1 MSAVPDSAV
10 RDTVKL
16 TGAPQPP
23 LSQVKLPD
31 TSVPPQSS
39 GAQSPGSQALHQ
51 PLHQAFPPATAR
63 TSAKTTYDVTPPL
76 LFKRQSALA
85 AIFFSLRATAP
96 AAVSILTLYVLAE
109 LTGTAAT
116 DYFSAV
122 TIIVSIL
129 SVTLLQSPRSPAAEL
144 IAPRKV
150 VALGLLVRWAVLL
163 LALLAIGYV
172 TGYPPRYSPPVMLMW
187 AVATPALLIP
197 SMLLLDEV
205 ARRVVCRPSNSR
217 KVVFAGYN
225 NSSRQLAERFSRHAE
240 LCMRVQGFFDDRSA
254 QRLEP
259 ADDRQLLGSL
269 SQLPEYVQKNA
280 IDVIFIALPIRHIR
294 RVQSLLDKLG
304 DTTVSLYY
312 LPDVVI
318 SDQFQARTGEILGV
332 PVIAMRES
340 PFHGY
345 QGATKRLLDLVI
357 ASTALVLTA
366 PFLLAIAA
374 AIKLTSKG
382 PVLFRQRRY
391 GLDGREIVIYKFRT
405 MTVAEDDGW
414 LDQAQRNDAR
424 VTRIG
429 RFLRRCSL
437 DEMPQLINVLQGR
450 MSIVGPRPH
459 AVGHNEEYRRLIKGY
474 MVRHKVPPGITGLAQ
489 IKGFRGPTPR
499 LQDMQGRVHYDLEYL
514 RNWSLWLDL
523 KIMVLTVPKLFKT
536 DKAY

>member
-10 RDTVKL
+10 RSTVKL
-16 TGAPQPP
+16 AGAPQPR

-31 TSVPPQSS
+31 SSILPQ
-39 GAQSPGSQALHQ
+39 AA
-51 PLHQAFPPATAR
+51 
-63 TSAKTTYDVTPPL
+63 TYDVTPPL
-76 LFKRQSALA
+76 LFKRQPALA
-85 AIFFSLRATAP
+85 GIFFSVRAAAP

-109 LTGTAAT
+109 LTGTASA

-129 SVTLLQSPRSPAAEL
+129 SITLLQSPRTPAAEL
-144 IAPRKV
+144 IAPRML

-163 LALLAIGYV
+163 LALLIIGLIA
-172 TGYPPRYSPPVMLMW
+172 GYPAAYSPRVMLVW

-197 SMLLLDEV
+197 SMLTLDEI
-205 ARRVVCRPSNSR
+205 ARRVLCRPSNGR
-217 KVVFAGYN
+217 KVVFAGFN
-225 NSSRQLAERFSRHAE
+225 KTSQQLAERFSRHAE
-240 LCMRVQGFFDDRSA
+240 LCLKVQGFFDDRSA
-254 QRLEP
+254 ERLDAP
-259 ADDRQLLGSL
+259 DGQKLLGPL
-269 SQLPEYVQKNA
+269 SQLPEYIKQND
-280 IDVIFIALPIRHIR
+280 IDVIFISLPLRHIR
-294 RVQSLLDKLG
+294 RVQDLLEKLG

-312 LPDVVI
+312 LPDVLV

-340 PFHGY
+340 PFYGY
-345 QGATKRLLDLVI
+345 RGAAKRLMDLFI
-357 ASTALVLTA
+357 AATVLAVTG
-366 PFLLAIAA
+366 PLLLAIAA

-405 MTVAEDDGW
+405 MIVTEDAGW
-414 LDQAQRNDAR
+414 LNQVSRNDNR
-424 VTRIG
+424 VTAFG

-450 MSIVGPRPH
+450 MSLVGPRPH

-489 IKGFRGPTPR
+489 IRGFRGATPR
-499 LQDMQGRVHYDLEYL
+499 LQDMQGRVQCDLEYL
-514 RNWSLWLDL
+514 RNWTLWLDL
-523 KIMVLTVPKLFKT
+523 KILFLTVPKLFKT

>member
-10 RDTVKL
+10 RGPEKL
-16 TGAPQPP
+16 TGAPQPR

-31 TSVPPQSS
+31 TSLPPQ
-39 GAQSPGSQALHQ
+39 
-51 PLHQAFPPATAR
+51 TA
-63 TSAKTTYDVTPPL
+63 AYDITPPL

-85 AIFFSLRATAP
+85 AIFFSLRAAAP

-109 LTGTAAT
+109 LTSTAAT

-122 TIIVSIL
+122 TIIVTIL
-129 SVTLLQSPRSPAAEL
+129 SITLLQSPRTPAAEL
-144 IAPRKV
+144 ITPRMV
-150 VALGLLVRWAVLL
+150 VSLGLLVRWAVLL
-163 LALLAIGYV
+163 VALLIIGFIA
-172 TGYPPRYSPPVMLMW
+172 GYPPAYSPPVMLLW

-205 ARRVVCRPSNSR
+205 ARRVLCRPSNGR

-225 NSSRQLAERFSRHAE
+225 NTSQQLAERFSRHAE

-254 QRLEP
+254 QRLETRD
-259 ADDRQLLGSL
+259 AHKLLGPL
-269 SQLPEYVQKNA
+269 SQLPEYIKQNE
-280 IDVIFIALPIRHIR
+280 IDVIFIALPLRHIR
-294 RVQSLLDKLG
+294 RVQDLLDKLG

-312 LPDVVI
+312 LPDVLV

-340 PFHGY
+340 PFYGY
-345 QGATKRLLDLVI
+345 QGAAKRLMDLVI
-357 ASTALVLTA
+357 ASTVLAITA

-374 AIKLTSKG
+374 GIKLTSKG

-405 MTVAEDDGW
+405 MTVTEDSGW
-414 LDQAQRNDAR
+414 LNQASRNDSR
-424 VTRIG
+424 VTWLGKI
-429 RFLRRCSL
+429 LRRCSM

-450 MSIVGPRPH
+450 MSLVGPRPH

-499 LQDMQGRVHYDLEYL
+499 LQDMQGRVRYDLEYL
-514 RNWSLWLDL
+514 RHWSLWLDL
-523 KIMVLTVPKLFKT
+523 KILFLTVPKLFKT

>member
-10 RDTVKL
+10 RETVQL

-23 LSQVKLPD
+23 LAQVKLPD
-31 TSVPPQSS
+31 TSIPSQSLPPQ
-39 GAQSPGSQALHQ
+39 APG
-51 PLHQAFPPATAR
+51 PKATAG
-63 TSAKTTYDVTPPL
+63 TTTYDVTPPL
-76 LFKRQSALA
+76 PFKRQSALA
-85 AIFFSLRATAP
+85 AIFFSLRAAVP
-96 AAVSILTLYVLAE
+96 AAVSVLTLYVLAE
-109 LTGTAAT
+109 LTGTATTA
-116 DYFSAV
+116 YFSAV
-122 TIIVSIL
+122 TIIVTIL
-129 SVTLLQSPRSPAAEL
+129 SITLLQSSRTPAAEL

-150 VALGLLVRWAVLL
+150 VSRGLLVRWMVLL
-163 LALLAIGYV
+163 LVLLAIGFV
-172 TGYPPRYSPPVMLMW
+172 AGHRPPTVMLLW
-187 AVATPALLIP
+187 AAATPALLIP
-197 SMLLLDEV
+197 SVLLLDEV
-205 ARRVVCRPSNSR
+205 ARRVLCRPSNSR
-217 KVVFAGYN
+217 TVVFAGYN
-225 NSSRQLAERFSRHAE
+225 HSSRRLAEEFSRHAE

-254 QRLEP
+254 ERLEP
-259 ADDRQLLGSL
+259 ADGQQLLGSL
-269 SQLPEYVQKNA
+269 SQLPEYVKKNA
-280 IDVIFIALPIRHIR
+280 TDVIFIALPIRHIR
-294 RVQSLLDKLG
+294 RVQHLLDRLG

-345 QGATKRLLDLVI
+345 QGATKRLLDLII
-357 ASTALVLTA
+357 ASSALALTA
-366 PFLLAIAA
+366 PLLLAIAA

-405 MTVAEDDGW
+405 MTVTEDDGW
-414 LDQAQRNDAR
+414 LDQVRRNDAR

-429 RFLRRCSL
+429 RWLRRCSL

-499 LQDMQGRVHYDLEYL
+499 LRDMQARVHYDLEYL

-523 KIMVLTVPKLFKT
+523 KIMILTVPKLFKS

>member
-10 RDTVKL
+10 QATVKL
-16 TGAPQPP
+16 TGAPQPR

-31 TSVPPQSS
+31 TSIPPQT
-39 GAQSPGSQALHQ
+39 
-51 PLHQAFPPATAR
+51 AT
-63 TSAKTTYDVTPPL
+63 YGITPPL
-76 LFKRQSALA
+76 LFKRQSGLA

-122 TIIVSIL
+122 TIVVTVL
-129 SVTLLQSPRSPAAEL
+129 SMTLLQSPRTPAAEL
-144 IAPRKV
+144 ITPRKV
-150 VALGLLVRWAVLL
+150 VAIGLLSRWAALL
-163 LALLAIGYV
+163 LALLTIGYFV
-172 TGYPPRYSPPVMLMW
+172 GHPLAYSGPVMLLW
-187 AVATPALLIP
+187 ALATPALLIP
-197 SMLLLDEV
+197 SMLLLDEIG
-205 ARRVVCRPSNSR
+205 RRVLCRPSNGR

-225 NSSRQLAERFSRHAE
+225 DTSRQLAERFSRHAE
-240 LCMRVQGFFDDRSA
+240 LCMSVQGFFDDRSA
-254 QRLEP
+254 QRLEAP
-259 ADDRQLLGSL
+259 EHQKLLGPLSL
-269 SQLPEYVQKNA
+269 LPAFINKNE
-280 IDVIFIALPIRHIR
+280 IDVIFIALPLRHIR
-294 RVQSLLDKLG
+294 RVQDLLDKLG

-312 LPDVVI
+312 LPDVLI
-318 SDQFQARTGEILGV
+318 SNQFQARTGEILGV

-345 QGATKRLLDLVI
+345 QGAAKRLMDLSI
-357 ASTALVLTA
+357 ASGVLALTA

-405 MTVAEDDGW
+405 MTVTEDSGW
-414 LDQAQRNDAR
+414 LDQASRNDSR
-424 VTRIG
+424 VTALG

-437 DEMPQLINVLQGR
+437 DEMPQLVNVLQGR
-450 MSIVGPRPH
+450 MSLVGPRPH

-499 LQDMQGRVHYDLEYL
+499 LQDMQGRVRYDLEYL
-514 RNWSLWLDL
+514 RHWSLWLDL
-523 KIMVLTVPKLFKT
+523 KILFLTVPKLFKT

>member
-10 RDTVKL
+10 RGTVKL
-16 TGAPQPP
+16 TGATQPR
-23 LSQVKLPD
+23 LSQVKVPD
-31 TSVPPQSS
+31 TSLPPQ
-39 GAQSPGSQALHQ
+39 
-51 PLHQAFPPATAR
+51 TA
-63 TSAKTTYDVTPPL
+63 TYDITPPL

-109 LTGTAAT
+109 LTGTAST

-122 TIIVSIL
+122 TIIVSLL
-129 SVTLLQSPRSPAAEL
+129 SITLLQSPRTPAAEL
-144 IAPRKV
+144 ITPRAV
-150 VALGLLVRWAVLL
+150 VSRGLLARWAVLL
-163 LALLAIGYV
+163 LALLAIGHI
-172 TGYPPRYSPPVMLMW
+172 TGYPPAYSPRVMLLW
-187 AVATPALLIP
+187 AVATPALMIP
-197 SMLLLDEV
+197 SMLMLDDI
-205 ARRVVCRPSNSR
+205 ARRVLCRPSNER
-217 KVVFAGYN
+217 KVAFAGYN
-225 NSSRQLAERFSRHAE
+225 NTSQHLAERFSHHPE

-254 QRLEP
+254 QRLETGGH
-259 ADDRQLLGSL
+259 QKLLGPL
-269 SQLPEYVQKNA
+269 SQLPEYIKNNE
-280 IDVIFIALPIRHIR
+280 IDVLFIALPLRHIR
-294 RVQSLLDKLG
+294 RVQDLLDKLG

-312 LPDVVI
+312 LPDVLV

-340 PFHGY
+340 PFYGY
-345 QGATKRLLDLVI
+345 WGAAKRLMDLVI
-357 ASTALVLTA
+357 ASSVLVVTA

-374 AIKLTSKG
+374 TIKLTGTG

-405 MTVAEDDGW
+405 MTVTEDSGW
-414 LDQAQRNDAR
+414 LDQARRNDGR
-424 VTRIG
+424 VTAFG

-437 DEMPQLINVLQGR
+437 DELPQLINVLQGR
-450 MSIVGPRPH
+450 MSLVGPRPH

-489 IKGFRGPTPR
+489 INGFRGPTPR

-514 RNWSLWLDL
+514 RHWSLWLDL
-523 KIMVLTVPKLFKT
+523 KILFLTVPKLFKT

>member
-10 RDTVKL
+10 RGTVKL
-16 TGAPQPP
+16 TGAPQPR

-31 TSVPPQSS
+31 TSTPPQ
-39 GAQSPGSQALHQ
+39 
-51 PLHQAFPPATAR
+51 TA
-63 TSAKTTYDVTPPL
+63 TYDITPPL

-85 AIFFSLRATAP
+85 AVYFSLRAAAP

-109 LTGTAAT
+109 LTGTATT
-116 DYFSAV
+116 DYFGAV
-122 TIIVSIL
+122 TIIVTIL
-129 SVTLLQSPRSPAAEL
+129 SITLLQSSRTPAAEL
-144 IAPRKV
+144 ITPRRV
-150 VALGLLVRWAVLL
+150 VSQGLLLRWVVLL
-163 LALLAIGYV
+163 LALAAIGYIA
-172 TGYPPRYSPPVMLMW
+172 GYPPAYSLPVILLW

-197 SMLLLDEV
+197 STLVLDEI
-205 ARRVVCRPSNSR
+205 ARRVLCRPSNGR

-225 NSSRQLAERFSRHAE
+225 NTSRQLAERFSRHAE

-254 QRLEP
+254 QRLESG
-259 ADDRQLLGSL
+259 DSQKLLGRL
-269 SQLPEYVQKNA
+269 SQLPDYIKENE
-280 IDVIFIALPIRHIR
+280 IDVIFIALPLRHIR
-294 RVQSLLDKLG
+294 RVQDLLDKLG

-312 LPDVVI
+312 LPDVLV

-340 PFHGY
+340 PFYGY
-345 QGATKRLLDLVI
+345 RGATKRLMDLVI
-357 ASTALVLTA
+357 ASSALIVTA

-374 AIKLTSKG
+374 AIKMTSKG

-405 MTVAEDDGW
+405 MTVTEDSGW
-414 LDQAQRNDAR
+414 LDQASRNDNR
-424 VTRIG
+424 VTKLG
-429 RFLRRCSL
+429 GFLRRCSL
-437 DEMPQLINVLQGR
+437 DEMPQLINVVQGR
-450 MSIVGPRPH
+450 MSLVGPRPH

-499 LQDMQGRVHYDLEYL
+499 LQDMQGRVQCDLEYL

-523 KIMVLTVPKLFKT
+523 KIMFLTVPKLFKT